1 MTHSYL
7 LSLVAIA
14 GTWSWIAIVRARG
27 DRAAALKVLA
37 MHGLGFP
44 LLLLIRVL
52 LGDMTG
58 FESLMYAGVEA
69 LFVSAVLSLVYI
81 VKWETVR

>member
-1 MTHSYL
+1 MTQSHL

-14 GTWSWIAIVRARG
+14 GTWSWITIVRARG
-27 DRAAALKVLA
+27 DRALALKVLA

-44 LLLLIRVL
+44 LLLLVRAF

-58 FESLMYAGVEA
+58 FEIMMYAGVEA
-69 LFVSAVLSLVYI
+69 LFVTAVLSLVYI
-81 VKWETVR
+81 VKWEA